1 MTDIKVFKNNG
12 NIVCVECLGHTGYA
26 EYGEDIVCAS
36 LSSIVQTA
44 GLGILMVAKINA
56 NIEQDAEKG
65 YFKIG
70 LPNNISDDELLKSQI
85 IFDTMM
91 CGISELLQ
99 EYSDFINL
107 EVIENV

>member
-1 MTDIKVFKNNG
+1 MTEIKVFKNND
-12 NIVCVECLGHTGYA
+12 NIICVECLGHTGYA

-44 GLGILMVAKINA
+44 GLGILLVAKINA
-56 NIEQDAEKG
+56 RIEQDVEKG
-65 YFKIG
+65 YFKMT
-70 LPNNISDDELLKSQI
+70 LPNKLSEEEILKSQI

>member
-12 NIVCVECLGHTGYA
+12 NIMCVECKGHTGYA

-44 GLGILMVAKINA
+44 GLGILMVAEINA
-56 NIEQDAEKG
+56 RIEQDAEDG
-65 YFKIG
+65 YFKIT
-70 LPNNISDDELLKSQI
+70 LPNKLQEDELFKSQI
-85 IFDTMM
+85 IFSTMM